1 MRQAIVVETIQ
12 ENIKEQEVVLLGVL
26 LILETM
32 LVVPLPINAFTI
44 QPAILPILAIPTM
57 LFVMEELGT
66 E

>member
-1 MRQAIVVETIQ
+1 METIQ
-12 ENIKEQEVVLLGVL
+12 ENIKEQEFALLGVL

-44 QPAILPILAIPTM
+44 HSAILPILAMATR
-57 LFVMEELGT
+57 LFVMEELGS